1 MKKRRLGNSD
11 LDVSILGVGCFQ
23 FGGGSYW
30 GPQDLKD
37 VEEVVHR
44 ALDTGINYFDTA
56 EVYNEGE
63 SERAL
68 GIALKGRRDQ
78 AIIGSKVTTA
88 NIEPAKLRA
97 HCEGSLKRLGTDYL
111 DLYMLHWPLNALSV
125 KHYSSDEQIIANL
138 PSVQEV
144 FNTLQDL
151 KKEGKI
157 RHIGISNHGIKQM
170 DEVRATHVP
179 VVANELAYNLLSRAI
194 EAELIPYCDKNQ
206 IGVIAYMPLQQG
218 LLTGKYSS
226 LDEVRPMLA
235 RTRHFHHSRTDSRH
249 GEAGAERE
257 TFQAIQDI
265 NAIAAELHVS
275 PSVLSLA
282 WVMANEHIPTTIV
295 GSRNLTHLHSNVEGA
310 SLQLDDKTI
319 AKLNDVT
326 EQLRLILGNNPD
338 YWENRNDSRIG

>member
-1 MKKRRLGNSD
+1 MKKRRMGNSD

-23 FGGGSYW
+23 FGGGNYW
-30 GPQDLKD
+30 GPQEQKD

-56 EVYNEGE
+56 EVYNDGE

-97 HCEGSLKRLGTDYL
+97 HCESSLNRLGTDYI
-111 DLYMLHWPLNALSV
+111 DLYMLHWPLNPLSV
-125 KHYSSDEQIIANL
+125 KHYSSDEQVIANL

-144 FNTLQDL
+144 FNTLNEL

-170 DEVRATHVP
+170 GEVMATNVP
-179 VVANELAYNLLSRAI
+179 IVANELAYNLLSRAI
-194 EAELIPYCDKNQ
+194 ESDIIPYCDENQ
-206 IGVIAYMPLQQG
+206 IGIIAYMPLQQG
-218 LLTGKYSS
+218 LLTGKYST

-249 GEAGAERE
+249 GEEGAELE
-257 TFQAIQDI
+257 TGQAIQDI
-265 NAIAAELHVS
+265 ISIAAELQVS
-275 PSVLSLA
+275 TSILSLA
-282 WVMANEHIPTTIV
+282 WVMANEHISTTIV
-295 GSRNLTHLHSNVEGA
+295 GSRNLSHLHSNIQGA
-310 SLQLDDKTI
+310 TQQLDHKTLT
-319 AKLNDVT
+319 KLNVVT
-326 EQLRLILGNNPD
+326 EQLRLMLGNNPD
-338 YWENRNDSRIG
+338 YWENRHDSRIS

>member
-11 LDVSILGVGCFQ
+11 LEVSILGVGCFQ

-37 VEEVVHR
+37 VEDVVHR

-68 GIALKGRRDQ
+68 GLALKGRRDQ

-97 HCEGSLKRLGTDYL
+97 HCEDSLRRLGTDYM
-111 DLYMLHWPLNALSV
+111 DLYMLHWPLNPLSV
-125 KHYSSDEQIIANL
+125 KHYSSDEQLMANL

-144 FNTLQDL
+144 FNTLHDL

-157 RHIGISNHGIKQM
+157 RHIGISNHGVQQM
-170 DEVRATHVP
+170 GEVLATQVP

-194 EAELIPYCDKNQ
+194 ESELVPYCAEKQ

-218 LLTGKYSS
+218 LLTGKYST

-249 GEAGAERE
+249 GEEGAELE
-257 TFQAIQDI
+257 TGEAIRAI
-265 NAIAAELHVS
+265 IAIAAELQVS

-282 WVMANEHIPTTIV
+282 WVMANEHMATTIV
-295 GSRNLTHLHSNVEGA
+295 GSRNLAHLHANVQGA
-310 SLQLDDKTI
+310 SLQLDHNTMTR
-319 AKLNDVT
+319 LNDAT
-326 EQLRLILGNNPD
+326 EQLRLVLGNNPD
-338 YWENRNDSRIG
+338 YWENRNDSRIF